1 AAERRCWLM
10 AAQDLR
16 DYQAGK
22 EQLDQAPSAES
33 AARQNAAGAASTRTL
48 GFSVEVEIKG
58 SVIKHSGR
66 LPLAGTYDDLRRRA
80 VDFVHRTWPLTEGK
94 PVHRIVWQP

>member
-1 AAERRCWLM
+1 MPSRSFTAAT
-10 AAQDLR
+10 
-16 DYQAGK
+16 
-22 EQLDQAPSAES
+22 
-33 AARQNAAGAASTRTL
+33 ASTRTL